1 MPVHF
6 GFEKLL
12 EEVRQCE
19 SGSGAVAARQLEATV
34 ERLIFSAAENMESK
48 VNEFVETV
56 IDKVQPG
63 KNLSSYSNTLPKI
76 VL

>member
-12 EEVRQCE
+12 EEVRQGE
-19 SGSGAVAARQLEATV
+19 SGSGVVAARQLETTV

-63 KNLSSYSNTLPKI
+63 INLSPYNNTVQKSYC
-76 VL
+76 